1 VLLQVFHRKDAKG
14 AKFPPIF
21 FAFLAPWRFNL
32 IDFRVELQYT
42 SEASAVSQSVGGSVM
57 QCPNCGQQM
66 VSGRVILRSQ
76 YLARVIFSPD
86 DVTDG
91 FRQWLLQGTIFDRR
105 LRPGEVTVVS
115 KYRSEPGQTAPASRC
130 EACGTIVIR
139 PK

>member
-1 VLLQVFHRKDAKG
+1 M
-14 AKFPPIF
+14 
-21 FAFLAPWRFNL
+21 
-32 IDFRVELQYT
+32 E
-42 SEASAVSQSVGGSVM
+42 
-57 QCPNCGQQM
+57 CPNCGQQM
-66 VSGRVILRSQ
+66 VSGRVTLRSQ

-115 KYRSEPGQTAPASRC
+115 RYRSEPGHTAPASRC
-130 EACGTIVIR
+130 AACRTTVIR